1 MTMLKIYLW
10 GPKQRLI
17 VPKMAET
24 DAGFFV
30 EIEPL
35 SIYECHDVFHWKKHI
50 YDSLKKGMALVET
63 PDSAQEPGSM
73 ILEKLELNSWGEF
86 ERQATLFTIHQGAR
100 YTTIYMTGPG
110 EDGMWSHAAMT
121 ERKFHSR
128 APLEV
133 IVDAIVADIIKH
145 PKASKPLPLLIT
157 SSGS

>member
-1 MTMLKIYLW
+1 MTMIKVYLW

-30 EIEPL
+30 DVEPL
-35 SIYECHDVFHWKKHI
+35 SIFECHDIFHWKKHI
-50 YDSLKKGMALVET
+50 REALVKGMALVET
-63 PDSAQEPGSM
+63 PDSAQEPGSA

-86 ERQATLFTIHQGAR
+86 EKHSTLFTIHQGAR
-100 YTTIYMTGPG
+100 YTTIYATGAG
-110 EDGMWSHAAMT
+110 DDGMWSHAKMT

-133 IVDAIVADIIKH
+133 IVDAIANDILKH
-145 PKASKPLPLLIT
+145 PHASKPLPLLIT

>member
-10 GPKQRLI
+10 APKQRLI

-24 DAGFFV
+24 DSGFFV

-35 SIYECHDVFHWKKHI
+35 SVYECHDIFHWKKHI
-50 YDSLKKGMALVET
+50 YDSLHKGMARVET

-86 ERQATLFTIHQGAR
+86 ERHATLFTIHQGTR
-100 YTTIYMTGPG
+100 YTSIYATGAG

-121 ERKFHSR
+121 ERKFHSK
-128 APLEV
+128 APLET
-133 IVDAIVADIIKH
+133 IVDAIAGDIIRH

-157 SSGS
+157 TKGS